1 MAWRIAVSVN
11 AIVCNSEAS
20 IWSESF
26 AHMPGP
32 GRHSDVHCEKWFP
45 NQLVSVGQAFL
56 NIVFVPLKTGFDGK
70 SYATRLLE

>member
-1 MAWRIAVSVN
+1 
-11 AIVCNSEAS
+11 
-20 IWSESF
+20 
-26 AHMPGP
+26 MPGP

-70 SYATRLLE
+70 SYATRLLEKSLQSLRLMYFRQTLESSF